1 MVGKTGF
8 EPATTWSQT
17 RCSTKLSHFP
27 IKMVSPRGVEPLTF
41 WSVVKRSIQLS
52 YEDISPN
59 IYIRKPRRQTLKM
72 VASVGIEPTT
82 PRFSVLCSANW
93 AMKPQWRFRREL
105 NPRSLAWQ
113 ASVITATP
121 RNHWL
126 REKDLNLRPLGYEPN
141 ELPDCSIPRYWNL
154 KLAEEKGFE
163 PLRRFPDLPVFKTG
177 PFNQT
182 WVFLHIFY
190 KLVPQ
195 IGLEPIWAF
204 TLAGF

>member
-1 MVGKTGF
+1 M
-8 EPATTWSQT
+8 A
-17 RCSTKLSHFP
+17 
-27 IKMVSPRGVEPLTF
+27 SPRGVEPLTF

-52 YEDISPN
+52 YEDSLSK
-59 IYIRKPRRQTLKM
+59 IYISSGWLLKM

-121 RNHWL
+121 RNLIFGCRRRIWTS
-126 REKDLNLRPLGYEPN
+126 DLWVMSPTSYQAALFRDFKTFIYHM
-141 ELPDCSIPRYWNL
+141 
-154 KLAEEKGFE
+154 AEEKGFE
-163 PLRRFPDLPVFKTG
+163 PLRQFLDLPVFKTG